1 MNDTFEPHPPLSRR
15 LAVAEVPP
23 EGLDV
28 DIRATPAECAALA
41 QHNALPAVHSLQAEL
56 RARQR
61 RGSGLEIEGELRA
74 RLRQTCVTTLEEFD
88 SELVEP
94 IQMRFAPPRGEALRG
109 RRRDEETT
117 EITLDE
123 DPPDPLIGGVVD
135 LGAVVSEFF
144 TLALDPYPRKP
155 GANFV
160 EPQPGDGA
168 QAVSPFATLGRLKPR
183 REA

>member
-1 MNDTFEPHPPLSRR
+1 MNNTFDSHAPLSRR
-15 LAVAEVPP
+15 LALSEVPP

-28 DIRATPAECAALA
+28 DIRATPLECAALA
-41 QHNALPAVHSLQAEL
+41 QLNALPAVHSLQAKL

-61 RGSGLEIEGELRA
+61 RGDGLEIEGELRA
-74 RLRQTCVTTLEEFD
+74 RIRQICVTTLEEFD
-88 SELVEP
+88 SELIEP
-94 IQMRFAPPRGEALRG
+94 IQMRFAPPRDEAPRN
-109 RRRDEETT
+109 RRRHEETT

-168 QAVSPFATLGRLKPR
+168 QAVSAFAALGRLKPR

>member
-1 MNDTFEPHPPLSRR
+1 MNNIFNSHPPLSRR
-15 LAVAEVPP
+15 LAVSEVPP

-28 DIRATPAECAALA
+28 DIQATPAECAALA
-41 QHNALPAVHSLQAEL
+41 RHNALPAVHAVHAEL
-56 RARQR
+56 RARPR
-61 RGSGLEIEGELRA
+61 RGNGLEIEGELRA

-94 IQMRFAPPRGEALRG
+94 IQMRFAPPRDETPRN
-109 RRRDEETT
+109 RRRHEEST

-160 EPQPGDGA
+160 EPQPGDET